1 MRFHFKFSESKMND
15 RVYLT
20 KEGREKL
27 TGELGFLLEEK
38 RPKVVERLTAAR
50 MAGDLSENNDYA
62 TAKEEL
68 EFLDNRIAD
77 LQEILACHEEIIE
90 SNKSKKSVCL
100 GCRVTVKNG
109 TGNQEFC
116 VVGEWEADPANKKIS
131 HTSPLGKALLGKC
144 PGDEIEIEAPAGKI
158 AYKILKIK

>member
-1 MRFHFKFSESKMND
+1 MTD
-15 RVYLT
+15 RVFLT

-27 TGELGFLLEEK
+27 AGELKFLVEEK

-50 MAGDLSENNDYA
+50 MAGDLSENNDYSN
-62 TAKEEL
+62 AKEEL
-68 EFLDNRIAD
+68 EFLDNRIED
-77 LQEILACHEEIIE
+77 LQEILACHQEIKE
-90 SNKSKKSVCL
+90 DSKAKKLVCL
-100 GCRVTVKNG
+100 GCRVIVKNG

-131 HTSPLGKALLGKC
+131 HTSPLGRALLGKG
-144 PGDEIEIEAPAGKI
+144 PGDEVEIEAPAGKI